1 MSGELRPLHVF
12 TCNKKNKTPAYIT
25 VDILGLADKK
35 RSGGPVR
42 SWALKINN
50 FL

>member
-25 VDILGLADKK
+25 VDRFRASRQK
-35 RSGGPVR
+35 RGGGPVR
-42 SWALKINN
+42 SWALKFNN